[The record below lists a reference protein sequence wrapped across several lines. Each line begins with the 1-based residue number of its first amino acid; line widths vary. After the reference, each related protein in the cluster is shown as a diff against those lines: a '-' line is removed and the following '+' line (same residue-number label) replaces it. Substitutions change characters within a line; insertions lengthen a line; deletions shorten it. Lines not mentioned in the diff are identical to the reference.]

1 MDFFTGTYVNTVAAT
16 DNSTAVNIPVT
27 KVGFQMSS
35 LNSTSDLLR
44 FSPIKIRY
52 FQNPFQ
58 RILFFD
64 DYFCLTELKNI
75 SSGKI
80 LNIFFSTQFFI
91 SAIDNDLNWY
101 RVKETEDWK
110 RIV

>member
-1 MDFFTGTYVNTVAAT
+1 MDFFKEPYVNTVADT

-27 KVGFQMSS
+27 KAGFQMSA

-52 FQNPFQ
+52 FKNPFQ
-58 RILFFD
+58 RILTFD

-75 SSGKI
+75 STGKI